1 MLRRQRQNRAV
12 IGSPLDNILPRRNIK
27 LAQKI
32 LDDGGLIL
40 SEYNME
46 VLFTPSK
53 LCS

>member
-1 MLRRQRQNRAV
+1 MAV

-40 SEYNME
+40 SEYNIGSA
-46 VLFTPSK
+46 VLS
-53 LCS
+53 